1 MSVDQAVGT
10 APVLACVLERWSV
23 DRYGTWALVVTLDPA
38 NGAAGVHANAP
49 VGTVFGVLPAIGS
62 TTDLTAAVLQPG
74 RHQLAAGVIVY
85 GPCTTLALT
94 LGDGTDIYVL
104 DPRSREFRLVRR
116 RTRIQCI
123 DQHATAH
130 GRPVSRVPLVH
141 GANPIAMLC
150 GTSRAACPTI
160 RPGGR
165 RFALVPLTGSR
176 RRCRAPHA
184 GTDPRSSS
192 PLSSAP
198 LT

>member
-85 GPCTTLALT
+85 EPCTTLSLT
-94 LGDGTDIYVL
+94 LGDGTEIYIL
-104 DPRSREFRLVRR
+104 DPRSR
-116 RTRIQCI
+116 TSWTPG
-123 DQHATAH
+123 HANS
-130 GRPVSRVPLVH
+130 GWS
-141 GANPIAMLC
+141 
-150 GTSRAACPTI
+150 AAEP
-160 RPGGR
+160 
-165 RFALVPLTGSR
+165 A
-176 RRCRAPHA
+176 
-184 GTDPRSSS
+184 
-192 PLSSAP
+192 SSASTRTP
-198 LT
+198 ATRLPTPGQGRLC